1 MKINRITV
9 KNFRLLKDMEIIPE
23 DLLSLVIGKNNS
35 GKTSLLD
42 VLSKFINGEK
52 FYFDDFNIDT
62 HTTINAVPDKS
73 NDEIME
79 ILDDIKIELKIYI
92 EYDKQDSL
100 ENMSE
105 LMLNLDPKDNVI
117 ILAFEYGLRPDKLD
131 DVKTNYKKFIKIK
144 GNTDKTFIE
153 YLKKNINTYC
163 QVKTKSLEFGDETNS
178 IDVKR
183 LNNIIRF
190 EDIGAK
196 RRVSEEK
203 NSYNLSSIVSSY
215 YQKNADQEAFLDKK
229 EMLEASLSEVDK
241 ALNENYPI
249 TFEELLY
256 TLKQFGINDRNSSSE
271 IQIISDI
278 SSRNIITNNSKVV
291 YEHSNYQLPERYH
304 GLGYINL
311 IYMILEIRNKLDV
324 FKADDNQKK
333 ADINLL
339 FLEEPE
345 AHMHPQMQ
353 YIFIHHIK
361 EMLSKKA
368 SELDISLQTIIST
381 HSPHIASQS
390 DFSDIKYFN
399 IAEKNHIE
407 VKNVSDFIKAEG
419 TENVRFLRKY
429 LTVHNSELFFAS
441 KSILI
446 EGTTERLLLPLMM
459 REIDD
464 EKERIEDRLLS
475 QNVSIIEVGG
485 AYAHKFKSLLKFLN
499 IQSLIITD
507 LDSIGDDGKMCG
519 IDVGTKTSN
528 QAIKDYL
535 GDKPLN
541 ELKSLPAEAKV
552 IEHLFRIA
560 YQIPEEAGGYNAR
573 SFEDAWINLN
583 RDFIESKKDNLPTCL
598 STLETD
604 TDIFKIAK
612 KITKKTDFALDIIF
626 STDDENLWKTPKYI
640 REGLEWLA
648 N

>member
-23 DLLSLVIGKNNS
+23 DVLSLVIGKNNT

-42 VLSKFINGEK
+42 VLSKFINGGK
-52 FYFDDFNIDT
+52 FCFDDFNIGT
-62 HTTINAVPDKS
+62 HTTINVVPDKS
-73 NDEIME
+73 NDEIKE

-92 EYDKQDSL
+92 EYDEQDSL

-105 LMLNLDPKDNVI
+105 LMLNLDPQDNVI

-131 DVKTNYKKFIKIK
+131 DLKTNYKKFIKIK
-144 GNTDKTFIE
+144 GNTDKTFID

-163 QVKTKSLEFGDETNS
+163 QIKTRSLEFGNETNS
-178 IDVKR
+178 IDVKK
-183 LNNIIRF
+183 LDNIIRF

-196 RRVSEEK
+196 RRVSEKK

-241 ALNENYPI
+241 VLNKNYPI
-249 TFEELLY
+249 TFEELLN
-256 TLKQFGINDRNSSSE
+256 TLKQFGINDENSSSE
-271 IQIISDI
+271 IQIRSDI
-278 SSRNIITNNSKVV
+278 SSHNIITNHSTVV
-291 YEHSNYQLPERYH
+291 YEHSNYQLPEDYH

-311 IYMILEIRNKLDV
+311 IYMILEIRNKFDV
-324 FKADDNQKK
+324 FKSGDNQKK

-353 YIFIHHIK
+353 YVFIHHIK
-361 EMLSKKA
+361 EMLSQKA
-368 SELDISLQTIIST
+368 SELDINLQTIISS
-381 HSPHIASQS
+381 HSPHIASKS
-390 DFSDIKYFN
+390 DFSDIKYFD
-399 IAEKNHIE
+399 IAGKKHIE
-407 VKNVSDFIKAEG
+407 VKSVSDFIKAEDP
-419 TENVRFLRKY
+419 ENIRFLEKY
-429 LTVHNSELFFAS
+429 LTVHNSELFFAN
-441 KSILI
+441 KAILI
-446 EGTTERLLLPLMM
+446 EGPTERLLLPLMM
-459 REIDD
+459 REIDN

-485 AYAHKFKSLLKFLN
+485 AYAHKFKGLLKFLN

-507 LDSIGDDGKMCG
+507 LDSIGDDGKMCE

-535 GDKPLN
+535 GDKTLT
-541 ELKSLPAEAKV
+541 ELIGLSAENKV
-552 IEHLFRIA
+552 VDGLFRIA
-560 YQIPEEAGGYNAR
+560 YQIPDVEAGYNAR
-573 SFEDAWINLN
+573 TFEDAWIEINKE
-583 RDFIESKKDNLPTCL
+583 FINSEKTSWSVFPGRI
-598 STLETD
+598 D
-604 TDIFKIAK
+604 TSISSYELAK
-612 KITKKTDFALDIIF
+612 KIDKKTEFALDIIF
-626 STDDENLWKTPKYI
+626 STDDENQWKTPKYI
-640 REGLEWLA
+640 KEGLKWMA